1 MPIMIL
7 SRMDC
12 NICRRRSEDGTLA
25 VHRAVAALYSDETFV
40 RTFAQAEER
49 FAFLDDMRSLL
60 EFSPLYVDVKRR
72 EGRLQAVSEHYLRL
86 RPGVTFGSAVKHGD
100 AIDVREVARQLHR
113 YADLTEPLEDHLKL
127 QMQTLEG
134 ELNDSVRMTL
144 DAREAA
150 IIGPAARMKSLLY
163 DFLCVYRFKQSSAA
177 LVAAAMGGNEEA
189 FFMLARIDK
198 TIITTP
204 LGIDWIRER
213 QYRCDW
219 NWFARLARE
228 LAKRPL
234 PREPMLLKAI
244 MLVAYFWDEKFA
256 VVPYPGMVEFLR
268 RRGVLAGRV
277 PEEHFRKML
286 NRAGLKKP
294 RHNRRNQDSR
304 KNHVS

>member
-1 MPIMIL
+1 VHKDVVALEAHEAFM
-7 SRMDC
+7 
-12 NICRRRSEDGTLA
+12 RS
-25 VHRAVAALYSDETFV
+25 
-40 RTFAQAEER
+40 FAQAQER
-49 FAFLDDMRSLL
+49 FAFLNDVPGLL
-60 EFSPLYVDVKRR
+60 QFSALYVNVKRR
-72 EGRLQAVSEHYLRL
+72 EGRLLAVSEHYLRL
-86 RPGVTFGSAVKHGD
+86 RPGVTFGSAVKQGG
-100 AIDVREVARQLHR
+100 ALDVREVARQLHR
-113 YADLTEPLEDHLKL
+113 YADLTVPLEDHLRL
-127 QMQTLEG
+127 QMQTLDG
-134 ELNDSVRMTL
+134 EFNDSVRMTL

-163 DFLCVYRFKQSSAA
+163 DFLCVYRFKRSSAV
-177 LVAAAMGGNEEA
+177 LFAAATGGDEEA
-189 FFMLARIDK
+189 FFTLARIDK
-198 TIITTP
+198 TIVTTP
-204 LGIDWIRER
+204 LGVDWIRER

-219 NWFARLARE
+219 KWFARLARE

-234 PREPMLLKAI
+234 PREPLLLKAI

-304 KNHVS
+304 ENHVS